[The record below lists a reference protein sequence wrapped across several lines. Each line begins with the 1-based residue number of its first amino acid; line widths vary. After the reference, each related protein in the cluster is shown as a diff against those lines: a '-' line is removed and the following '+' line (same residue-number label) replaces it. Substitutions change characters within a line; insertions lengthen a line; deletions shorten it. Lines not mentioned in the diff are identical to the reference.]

1 MKLYVKNYLIG
12 ELKDFEEIKE
22 TLNRSDKSNINSKVL
37 LQLNKNYNA
46 IQNVI
51 NSLNEEEKRFYELYF
66 KEKYDRTAVCY
77 KMHFELSTFYRIK
90 NKIIYKLATELG
102 LS

>member
-1 MKLYVKNYLIG
+1 MKLYVKNYIIG

-22 TLNRSDKSNINSKVL
+22 TLNNADKSIINSKVL

-46 IQNVI
+46 MKKVI
-51 NSLNEEEKRFYELYF
+51 NSLNPEEKRFYELYF
-66 KEKYDRTAVCY
+66 KEKYDRTAVCC
-77 KMHFELSTFYRIK
+77 KMYFELSTFYRIR
-90 NKIIYKLATELG
+90 NKIIYKLANELG